1 MPMIKINHLEPEGD
15 VATGLMEQFHQLL
28 EGVRRRAY
36 ELFEQRGGTHGADWE
51 DWLRAEQELLFPA
64 KFEVRQEPGSYNLC
78 MSVPGFAAQDL
89 KLYTLANGLILKCNA
104 WQHLFGGEP
113 RQRGAFYWWPL
124 PAGAHA
130 PGIAAELKHNR
141 LEIKIPT
148 VSKPKS
154 VTVETTSKQII
165 NQREG
170 TAA

>member
-1 MPMIKINHLEPEGD
+1 
-15 VATGLMEQFHQLL
+15 
-28 EGVRRRAY
+28 
-36 ELFEQRGGTHGADWE
+36 
-51 DWLRAEQELLFPA
+51 
-64 KFEVRQEPGSYNLC
+64 

-130 PGIAAELKHNR
+130 PDIAAELKHNR